1 MSVDPEQT
9 RKDKSSKAVPSS
21 SAALLTRA
29 EAAALLRCSISS
41 IRRLE
46 GSTLHPVVG
55 PHGVHLFDPAELVR
69 VASERSSSAVDAS
82 KEGERDA
89 RVFEALDEGTGLREI
104 VTTLRLPVDI
114 ATKLHASW
122 LKMGDGRDMILSGER
137 IAQLRAALDIE
148 IKRAGDLVEEVV
160 WLAEQHRRRGRARQ
174 AR

>member
-1 MSVDPEQT
+1 MCADPEQS
-9 RKDKSSKAVPSS
+9 RKDKSSN
-21 SAALLTRA
+21 AAPPPNSTLLTRA

-89 RVFEALDEGTGLREI
+89 RVFEALDEGTGLRG
-104 VTTLRLPVDI
+104 LRSLPRRRVQSPSWALTSIRIWLAGSTRRSRTSPACPRVRRPARPMRAATIRNSCSMLI
-114 ATKLHASW
+114 ATAP
-122 LKMGDGRDMILSGER
+122 
-137 IAQLRAALDIE
+137 A
-148 IKRAGDLVEEVV
+148 
-160 WLAEQHRRRGRARQ
+160 
-174 AR
+174 